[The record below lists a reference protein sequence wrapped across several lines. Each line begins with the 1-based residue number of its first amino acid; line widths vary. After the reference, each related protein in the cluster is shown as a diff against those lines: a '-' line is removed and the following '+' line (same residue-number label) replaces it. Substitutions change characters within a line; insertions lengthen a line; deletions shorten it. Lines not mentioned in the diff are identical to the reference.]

1 MPRKAWCWFRLL
13 FGWPVTREP
22 AADDQLNPRF
32 TQVKQEES
40 AEQRGSLRWR
50 LREHPV
56 PDNGKT

>member
-40 AEQRGSLRWR
+40 AEQRGSLR
-50 LREHPV
+50 
-56 PDNGKT
+56 